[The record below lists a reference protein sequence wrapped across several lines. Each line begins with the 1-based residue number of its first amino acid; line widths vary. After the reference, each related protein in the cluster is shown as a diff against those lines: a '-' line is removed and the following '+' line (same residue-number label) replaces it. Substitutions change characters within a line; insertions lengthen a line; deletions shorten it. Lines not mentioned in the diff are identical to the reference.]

1 MKLLYKEIN
10 YKKFG
15 KCLKVSNDYL
25 EIIATLEVG
34 PRIISF
40 RRLDGENVFWE
51 DLKDEGYLS
60 GKQLDDIFY
69 EGATWHAYG
78 GHRLWSSPEDYS
90 TYYPDNNPVEVI
102 KTDRGIDLIQ
112 EKQTATNKQLII
124 SVTFEERNLIKVKS
138 RIINL
143 SNEPMKFACWSLSMC
158 KGPGLE
164 IIPLPQT
171 VKDFDP
177 QIFYTLWNFG
187 APHNDKRAYY
197 GDKFFSLR
205 MEPGNPLA
213 FKIGMKVSD
222 GYILYLTGKDAL
234 VKQFER
240 IENVEYPD
248 NNINYE
254 TYTKDL
260 FLEQETLGEY
270 KIIKPNEYNS
280 HEEFWSLYELKDVI
294 PEDND
299 EVAYQALMETYCK

>member
-1 MKLLYKEIN
+1 MKLSYEEIN

-15 KCLKVSNDYL
+15 KCLKVSNGYL
-25 EIIATLEVG
+25 EIIATLEIG

-51 DLKDEGYLS
+51 DVNDEVFVS
-60 GKQLDDIFY
+60 GEQVDEIFY
-69 EGATWHAYG
+69 KGSTWHAYG
-78 GHRLWSSPEDYS
+78 GHRLWSSPEDYA

-102 KTDRGIDLIQ
+102 RTDKGIDLIQ
-112 EKQTATNKQLII
+112 EKQIATNLQLIM
-124 SVTFEERNLIKVKS
+124 SVTFEEQNLIKVKS

-143 SNEPMKFACWSLSMC
+143 SEQPVKLACWSLSMC

-164 IIPLPQT
+164 LIPIPQT
-171 VKDFDP
+171 VRDFDP

-187 APHNDKRAYY
+187 APHNDRRAYY
-197 GDKFFSLR
+197 GDKYFSLR

-222 GYILYLTGKDAL
+222 GCILYLTGKDAL
-234 VKQFER
+234 VKRFER
-240 IENVEYPD
+240 IEQAEYPD

-270 KIIKPNEYNS
+270 KTLQPNEYNS
-280 HEEFWSLYELKDVI
+280 HEEFWSLLELKDEI
-294 PEDND
+294 PTDNNE
-299 EVAYQALMETYCK
+299 EVFQSLMDIYCK